1 MLTAPLSAQMM
12 QGNKKNNKQG
22 KQQMMGGN
30 MMQSGMMQNM
40 MQGGMGMMNQN
51 MPIKKYMMLIN
62 KLPGMSA
69 ALSLTD
75 SQTKQLTKMK
85 TDFMKSKIDHQSA
98 IAKKKIDVETLLED
112 NAPSSEIRSAMEEI
126 ANSKIDMHIAAYETA
141 NKMKGVLNAEQKESL
156 KNNMMNQGMM
166 QGGMMGN
173 GGMMQNG
180 MMNGGVMNDEDNN

>member
-30 MMQSGMMQNM
+30 MMQS
-40 MQGGMGMMNQN
+40 GMGMMNQN

-75 SQTKQLTKMK
+75 SQTKLLKKMK

-98 IAKKKIDVETLLED
+98 IAKKKIDVETLLDD
-112 NAPSSEIRSAMEEI
+112 NASSSEIRRAMEEI

-141 NKMKGVLNAEQKESL
+141 NKMKSVLNAEQKESL

-180 MMNGGVMNDEDNN
+180 MMNGDVMNDEDNN